1 MLSIENIEGIS
12 IEASTKKMEEI
23 KKADQQTVKF
33 VDQQEFKNPWLSSLC
48 NGLG

>member
-12 IEASTKKMEEI
+12 IQAAIKEAEEI

-48 NGLG
+48 NGPG